1 MIRDRG
7 AQPGRLDVAQLVLQ
21 DMRNNIKKALY
32 METLGRP
39 EGTPMTATEV
49 SLRMKYGIPL
59 HADIT
64 KIPAIDVPLE
74 LVQCIVEDQFDKARR
89 LKERQGRV

>member
-1 MIRDRG
+1 
-7 AQPGRLDVAQLVLQ
+7 
-21 DMRNNIKKALY
+21 
-32 METLGRP
+32 
-39 EGTPMTATEV
+39 MTATEV

-74 LVQCIVEDQFDKARR
+74 LVQCIIEDQFDKARR